1 MRLFYE
7 LYRQSGLAFSYRRYM
22 AALAL
27 VPLAAGTAAGVAG
40 LLLMGPL
47 ASAAYGLMA
56 ALLAFAGLVLYPV
69 HLTAT
74 RRSHFEN
81 NLVYTLGVLLPL
93 FAAGVPLGRAI
104 TRLAEV
110 EEDKYIARELA
121 LVAREMIVMGATP
134 EEALQN
140 SAERTPSP
148 TYRET
153 VEVLTKV
160 SRITQR
166 VDVVLL
172 ARLDWMLRA
181 KQVKAQ
187 SLVRSLSLM
196 FEIFVVAV
204 MLFPIMVYI
213 VALSFSP
220 LGALEV
226 GGLAVDP
233 LTLMTLM
240 GLVYVPIVG
249 FVIYI
254 FIDSMVASIL

>member
-22 AALAL
+22 AALVVA
-27 VPLAAGTAAGVAG
+27 PLAAGAAAGVAG
-40 LLLMGPL
+40 LLHLGPL
-47 ASAAYGLMA
+47 AGVAFGLMA

-69 HLTAT
+69 HLVTA
-74 RRSHFEN
+74 RHSHFEN
-81 NLVYTLGVLLPL
+81 NFVYTLGVLLPL
-93 FAAGVPLGRAI
+93 LAAGVPLGRAV

-121 LVAREMIVMGATP
+121 LAAREMIVMGAAP
-134 EEALQN
+134 EEALRN
-140 SAERTPSP
+140 SAERVLSP

-153 VEVLTKV
+153 VEVLTKA

-172 ARLDWMLRA
+172 ARLDWMLRV

-187 SLVRSLSLM
+187 SLARSLSLM
-196 FEIFVVAV
+196 FEIFVVVV
-204 MLFPIMVYI
+204 MLLPIMVYI

-226 GGLAVDP
+226 GDLAVDP
-233 LTLMTLM
+233 LTLMTLL

-249 FVIYI
+249 FAFYI
-254 FIDSMVASIL
+254 IFDSMTNI

>member
-22 AALAL
+22 AALPL
-27 VPLAAGTAAGVAG
+27 VPLAAGAAAGVAG
-40 LLLMGPL
+40 LLLLGPL
-47 ASAAYGLMA
+47 AGAAFGLMA

-69 HLTAT
+69 HLVTA

-81 NLVYTLGVLLPL
+81 NFVYTLGVLLPL
-93 FAAGVPLGRAI
+93 LAAEVPLGRAV

-121 LVAREMIVMGATP
+121 LAAREMIVMGAAP
-134 EEALQN
+134 EGALRN

-153 VEVLTKV
+153 VEVLTKAA
-160 SRITQR
+160 RITQR
-166 VDVVLL
+166 VDAVLL

-196 FEIFVVAV
+196 FEVFVVVV
-204 MLFPIMVYI
+204 MLLPIMAYI
-213 VALSFSP
+213 VALSLSP

-233 LTLMTLM
+233 LTLMTLL

-249 FVIYI
+249 FVFYI
-254 FIDSMVASIL
+254 IFDSMTNI

>member
-1 MRLFYE
+1 
-7 LYRQSGLAFSYRRYM
+7 
-22 AALAL
+22 
-27 VPLAAGTAAGVAG
+27 
-40 LLLMGPL
+40 
-47 ASAAYGLMA
+47 
-56 ALLAFAGLVLYPV
+56 
-69 HLTAT
+69 
-74 RRSHFEN
+74 
-81 NLVYTLGVLLPL
+81 
-93 FAAGVPLGRAI
+93 
-104 TRLAEV
+104 V

-121 LVAREMIVMGATP
+121 LAAREMIVMGATP
-134 EEALQN
+134 EEALRN
-140 SAERTPSP
+140 SAERVPSSA
-148 TYRET
+148 YGET
-153 VEVLTKV
+153 VEVLTKA

-204 MLFPIMVYI
+204 MLLPIMVYI

-233 LTLMTLM
+233 LTLMTLL
-240 GLVYVPIVG
+240 GLVYVPIMG
-249 FVIYI
+249 FVFYI
-254 FIDSMVASIL
+254 IFDSMTNI

>member
-1 MRLFYE
+1 MRLFYK
-7 LYRQSGLAFSYRRYM
+7 LHRQSGLAFSYRRYM
-22 AALAL
+22 TALAL
-27 VPLAAGTAAGVAG
+27 VPVAAGAAAGVAG
-40 LLLMGPL
+40 LLLLGPL
-47 ASAAYGLMA
+47 AGAAFGLMA

-69 HLTAT
+69 HLVVA

-81 NLVYTLGVLLPL
+81 NFVYTLGVLLPL
-93 FAAGVPLGRAI
+93 LAAEVPLGRAV

-121 LVAREMIVMGATP
+121 LAAREMIVMGATP
-134 EEALQN
+134 EEALRN
-140 SAERTPSP
+140 SAERVPSP
-148 TYRET
+148 AYWET
-153 VEVLTKV
+153 VEVLTKAA
-160 SRITQR
+160 RITQS

-187 SLVRSLSLM
+187 SLARSLSFM

-204 MLFPIMVYI
+204 MLLPIMVYI

-233 LTLMTLM
+233 LTLMTLL

-249 FVIYI
+249 FVFYI
-254 FIDSMVASIL
+254 IFDSMTNI

>member
-1 MRLFYE
+1 MRLFYK
-7 LYRQSGLAFSYRRYM
+7 LHRQSGLAFSYRRYM
-22 AALAL
+22 TALAL
-27 VPLAAGTAAGVAG
+27 VPVAAGAAAGVAG
-40 LLLMGPL
+40 LLLLGPL
-47 ASAAYGLMA
+47 AGAAFGLMA

-69 HLTAT
+69 HLVVA

-81 NLVYTLGVLLPL
+81 NFVYTLGVLLPL
-93 FAAGVPLGRAI
+93 LAAEVPLGRAV

-121 LVAREMIVMGATP
+121 LAAREMIVMGATP
-134 EEALQN
+134 EEALRN
-140 SAERTPSP
+140 SAERVPSP
-148 TYRET
+148 AYRET
-153 VEVLTKV
+153 VEVLTKA

-187 SLVRSLSLM
+187 SMVRSLSLM

-204 MLFPIMVYI
+204 MLLPIMVYI
-213 VALSFSP
+213 VALSLSP

-233 LTLMTLM
+233 LTLMTLL

-249 FVIYI
+249 FVFYI
-254 FIDSMVASIL
+254 IFDSMTNI

>member
-1 MRLFYE
+1 MRLSYK
-7 LYRQSGLAFSYRRYM
+7 LYRQSGRAFSHRKYL

-27 VPLAAGTAAGVAG
+27 VTLAAGTAAGVAW
-40 LLLMGPL
+40 LLHMGPL

-56 ALLAFAGLVLYPV
+56 ALLAFAGLQLYPV
-69 HLTAT
+69 HLAAT

-81 NLVYTLGVLLPL
+81 NFIYTLGALLPL
-93 FAAGVPLGRAI
+93 LAAGVPLGKAI

-110 EEDKYIARELA
+110 EEDKYIARELTQ
-121 LVAREMIVMGATP
+121 VAREMIVMGATP

-140 SAERTPSP
+140 SAKRTPSP

-153 VEVLTKV
+153 VEVLIKA

-166 VDVVLL
+166 VDVILL

-187 SLVRSLSLM
+187 SLVRMISLI
-196 FEIFVVAV
+196 FEIFVVV
-204 MLFPIMVYI
+204 VVLFPIIVYI
-213 VALSFSP
+213 MALSLSP

-226 GGLAVDP
+226 GGLALDP

-249 FVIYI
+249 FVFYI
-254 FIDSMVASIL
+254 IFDSIVI

>member
-7 LYRQSGLAFSYRRYM
+7 PYRQSGLAFSYRRYM

-27 VPLAAGTAAGVAG
+27 VPLAAGAAAGVAG
-40 LLLMGPL
+40 LHLGTP
-47 ASAAYGLMA
+47 AGAAFGIMA

-69 HLTAT
+69 HLVTA

-81 NLVYTLGVLLPL
+81 NFVYTLSVLLPL
-93 FAAGVPLGRAI
+93 LAAEVPLGRAV

-110 EEDKYIARELA
+110 EEDKYVARELA
-121 LVAREMIVMGATP
+121 LATREMIVMGAAP

-153 VEVLTKV
+153 VEVLTKAA
-160 SRITQR
+160 RITQR
-166 VDVVLL
+166 IDIVLL
-172 ARLDWMLRA
+172 ARLDWALRT

-204 MLFPIMVYI
+204 MLLPLMVYI

-226 GGLAVDP
+226 GALGIDL
-233 LTLMTLM
+233 LTLMILM
-240 GLVYVPIVG
+240 GLVYTPIVG
-249 FVIYI
+249 FVFCLI
-254 FIDSMVASIL
+254 FDSMTNI

>member
-22 AALAL
+22 AALVL
-27 VPLAAGTAAGVAG
+27 VPLAAGTVAGVAG
-40 LLLMGPL
+40 LLLLGPL
-47 ASAAYGLMA
+47 AGAAFGLMA

-69 HLTAT
+69 HLVTA

-81 NLVYTLGVLLPL
+81 NFVYTLGVLLPL
-93 FAAGVPLGRAI
+93 LAAEVPLGRAV

-121 LVAREMIVMGATP
+121 LAAREMIVMGATP
-134 EEALQN
+134 EEALRN

-153 VEVLTKV
+153 VEVLTKAA
-160 SRITQR
+160 RITQR

-172 ARLDWMLRA
+172 ARLDWALRA

-204 MLFPIMVYI
+204 MLLPIMVYI

-220 LGALEV
+220 LGNLEV
-226 GGLAVDP
+226 GGLGIDP
-233 LTLMTLM
+233 LTLMMLM
-240 GLVYVPIVG
+240 GLVYTPIVG
-249 FVIYI
+249 IVFYLI
-254 FIDSMVASIL
+254 FDSMTNI

>member
-22 AALAL
+22 AALVLA
-27 VPLAAGTAAGVAG
+27 PLAAGAAAGVAG
-40 LLLMGPL
+40 LLLGPL
-47 ASAAYGLMA
+47 AGAAFGLMA
-56 ALLAFAGLVLYPV
+56 ALMAFAGLVLYPV
-69 HLTAT
+69 HLVTA

-81 NLVYTLGVLLPL
+81 NFVHTLGVLLPL
-93 FAAGVPLGRAI
+93 LAAGVPLGRAV

-121 LVAREMIVMGATP
+121 LVAREIIVMGAAP
-134 EEALQN
+134 EEALRN

-153 VEVLTKV
+153 VEVLTKAA
-160 SRITQR
+160 RITQR

-172 ARLDWMLRA
+172 ARLDWALRT

-204 MLFPIMVYI
+204 MLLPLMVYI

-226 GGLAVDP
+226 GGLGIDP
-233 LTLMTLM
+233 LTLMMLM
-240 GLVYVPIVG
+240 GLVYTPIVG
-249 FVIYI
+249 IVFYLI
-254 FIDSMVASIL
+254 FDSMTNI

>member
-27 VPLAAGTAAGVAG
+27 VPLAAGAAAGVAG
-40 LLLMGPL
+40 LLLLGPL
-47 ASAAYGLMA
+47 AGAAFGLMA

-69 HLTAT
+69 HLVTA

-81 NLVYTLGVLLPL
+81 NFVYTLGVLLPL
-93 FAAGVPLGRAI
+93 LAAEVPLGRAV

-121 LVAREMIVMGATP
+121 LAAREMIVMGATP
-134 EEALQN
+134 EEALRN

-153 VEVLTKV
+153 VEVLTKAA
-160 SRITQR
+160 RITQR
-166 VDVVLL
+166 IDIALL
-172 ARLDWMLRA
+172 ARLDWALRT

-204 MLFPIMVYI
+204 MLLPLMVYI

-220 LGALEV
+220 LGNLEV
-226 GGLAVDP
+226 GGLGIDP
-233 LTLMTLM
+233 LMLMMLM
-240 GLVYVPIVG
+240 GLVYTPIVG
-249 FVIYI
+249 FVFYLI
-254 FIDSMVASIL
+254 FDSMTNI

>member
-40 LLLMGPL
+40 LLLLSPL
-47 ASAAYGLMA
+47 AGAAFGLMA
-56 ALLAFAGLVLYPV
+56 ALLAFAGLVLYPI
-69 HLTAT
+69 HLVTA
-74 RRSHFEN
+74 RRNHFEN
-81 NLVYTLGVLLPL
+81 NFVYTLGVLLPL
-93 FAAGVPLGRAI
+93 LAAGVPLGRAV

-121 LVAREMIVMGATP
+121 LAAREMIVMGATP

-153 VEVLTKV
+153 VEVLTKAA
-160 SRITQR
+160 RITQR
-166 VDVVLL
+166 IDIVLL
-172 ARLDWMLRA
+172 ARLDWALRT

-204 MLFPIMVYI
+204 MLLPLMVYI

-220 LGALEV
+220 LGSLEV
-226 GGLAVDP
+226 GGLGIDP
-233 LTLMTLM
+233 LTLMMLM
-240 GLVYVPIVG
+240 GLVYTPIVG
-249 FVIYI
+249 IVFYLI
-254 FIDSMVASIL
+254 FDSMTNI

>member
-1 MRLFYE
+1 MRPAWLGSS
-7 LYRQSGLAFSYRRYM
+7 LGPPGDVAF
-22 AALAL
+22 
-27 VPLAAGTAAGVAG
+27 
-40 LLLMGPL
+40 
-47 ASAAYGLMA
+47 GLMA

-69 HLTAT
+69 HLVTA
-74 RRSHFEN
+74 RRNHFEN
-81 NLVYTLGVLLPL
+81 NFVYTLGVLLPL
-93 FAAGVPLGRAI
+93 LAAGVPLGRAV

-121 LVAREMIVMGATP
+121 LATREMIVMGAAP
-134 EEALQN
+134 EEALRN

-148 TYRET
+148 TYRGT
-153 VEVLTKV
+153 VEVLTKA

-204 MLFPIMVYI
+204 MLLPVMVYI
-213 VALSFSP
+213 VAQSFSP

-226 GGLAVDP
+226 GDLAVDP
-233 LTLMTLM
+233 LTLMALL
-240 GLVYVPIVG
+240 GLVYVPTVG
-249 FVIYI
+249 FVFYI
-254 FIDSMVASIL
+254 IFDSTTNI